1 MLIVGVKNG
10 EIPMDLLI
18 SRAAHA
24 LAEGDALGALN
35 LVALRDDAP
44 ALALRGIAVAQLGDL
59 ALASTLLR
67 KAIRAFGPRQPLARA
82 RCIVAQAEIALVLRD
97 LAWSAKALHSAQAVL
112 DAHGDRP
119 NAAHAR
125 HLEARR
131 LLLSGRLDEAER
143 VIVPLDLESL
153 PPASKAIHHLIVA
166 GILMRRL
173 RIKAAHAALTQA
185 RQAAL
190 RSRIP
195 GLMAEAEHALHTLK
209 RPAARLLAHG
219 RDKPLLLEEVEELS
233 ATPMLIVNAC
243 RNTVSNKETVIP
255 LARRPVLFSLA
266 RLLAQ
271 AWPADVPREALI
283 AGAFRTRVPDET
295 HRARLRVEIGRL
307 RKALRPLAG
316 IDATRQGFAL
326 VPHGSDKVAVLA
338 SLVEDRHAAVLA
350 LLADGESWSSS
361 SLALALGASQRTVQ
375 RALDALAADGKA
387 QSFGRGRARRWLI
400 PPLPGFA
407 TTLLLPVPPVAAVE
421 ATP

>member
-1 MLIVGVKNG
+1 
-10 EIPMDLLI
+10 MDLLI

-24 LAEGDALGALN
+24 LAAGDALGALN
-35 LVALRDDAP
+35 LVALRSDAP

-59 ALASTLLR
+59 ELANTLLR

-82 RCIVAQAEIALVLRD
+82 RCIVAQAEIALVSRD

-112 DAHGDRP
+112 ETHGDQV
-119 NAAHAR
+119 NAAHAQ

-131 LLLSGRLDEAER
+131 LLLSGRLDDAEH
-143 VIVPLDLESL
+143 IIHALDPESL
-153 PPASKAIHHLIVA
+153 PPASKAAHHLIVA
-166 GILMRRL
+166 GISMRRL
-173 RIKAAHAALTQA
+173 RIKAAHIALTQA

-190 RSRIP
+190 RSQIP

-219 RDKPLLLEEVEELS
+219 QDKPLLLEEVEELS
-233 ATPMLIVNAC
+233 ASPTLIVNAC
-243 RNTVSNKETVIP
+243 RNTVGNQETVIP
-255 LARRPVLFSLA
+255 LASRPVLFSLA

-271 AWPADVPREALI
+271 AWPADASREALI
-283 AGAFRTRVPDET
+283 AGAFRTKAPDET

-316 IDATRQGFAL
+316 IDATRRGFTL
-326 VPHGSDKVAVLA
+326 IPHGSNKVAVLA

-375 RALDALAADGKA
+375 RALDALAAGGKV
-387 QSFGRGRARRWLI
+387 QSFGHGRTRRWLI

>member
-1 MLIVGVKNG
+1 
-10 EIPMDLLI
+10 MDLLI

-24 LAEGDALGALN
+24 LTAGDALGALN

-59 ALASTLLR
+59 ELANTLLR

-82 RCIVAQAEIALVLRD
+82 RCVVAQAEIALASRD

-112 DAHGDRP
+112 DTHGDQV

-131 LLLSGRLDEAER
+131 LLLSGRLDEAEH
-143 VIVPLDLESL
+143 IIGSLPLESL
-153 PPASKAIHHLIVA
+153 SPASKAVHHLIVA
-166 GILMRRL
+166 GISMRRL

-190 RSRIP
+190 RSQIP
-195 GLMAEAEHALHTLK
+195 GLMAEAEHALRTLK

-219 RDKPLLLEEVEELS
+219 QDKPLLLEEMEELS
-233 ATPMLIVNAC
+233 ATTTLIVNAC
-243 RNTVSNKETVIP
+243 RNTVGNKETVIP
-255 LARRPVLFSLA
+255 LASRPVLFSLA

-271 AWPADVPREALI
+271 AWPADASREALI
-283 AGAFRTRVPDET
+283 AGAFRTKTPDET

-316 IDATRQGFAL
+316 IDATRRGFTL
-326 VPHGSDKVAVLA
+326 IPHGSNKVAVLA

-375 RALDALAADGKA
+375 RALDALAAGGKV
-387 QSFGRGRARRWLI
+387 QSFGHGRARRWLI